1 MAKYRWPTFQLHNR
15 IGGQLQN
22 AGGESPMKIVQPAA
36 QSARTKDADGSG
48 HHTIKMCPLSMWM
61 WLLWSLGVGTSVQYS
76 NDIPS
81 AV

>member
-1 MAKYRWPTFQLHNR
+1 MN
-15 IGGQLQN
+15 
-22 AGGESPMKIVQPAA
+22 IVQPAA
-36 QSARTKDADGSG
+36 QSARSKDADGSG

>member
-1 MAKYRWPTFQLHNR
+1 
-15 IGGQLQN
+15 
-22 AGGESPMKIVQPAA
+22 MKIVQPAV
-36 QSARTKDADGSG
+36 QSARTKDADGTG

-81 AV
+81 AGPGVSSVVEVERTSQEAEVAGSREI